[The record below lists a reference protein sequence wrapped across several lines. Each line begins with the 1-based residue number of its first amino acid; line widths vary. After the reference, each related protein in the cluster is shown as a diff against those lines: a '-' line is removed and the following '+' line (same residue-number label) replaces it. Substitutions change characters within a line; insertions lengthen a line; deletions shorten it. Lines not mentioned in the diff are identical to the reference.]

1 MEETMSE
8 KCELDV
14 LGVSYAGPHSVQSD
28 IYTIEVQVQPTPGA
42 PWGHIALRF
51 RPAEA
56 TFLAH
61 VMQSNPPHAR
71 VDEHLME
78 QVAAHDT

>member
-1 MEETMSE
+1 MSE
-8 KCELDV
+8 KSELDV
-14 LGVSYAGPHSVQSD
+14 LGVSYAGPHSVQAD
-28 IYTIEVQVQPTPGA
+28 IYTIEVHVQPTAVA
-42 PWGHIALRF
+42 PWGHIALRV

-61 VMQSNPPHAR
+61 VMQSNPPRAR
-71 VDEHLME
+71 LDDHLME

>member
-1 MEETMSE
+1 MSE

-14 LGVSYAGPHSVQSD
+14 LGISYVGPHCVETD
-28 IYTIEVQVQPTPGA
+28 IYQIEVQVQPTPGA
-42 PWGHIALRF
+42 PWGHIVLRF

-61 VMQSNPPHAR
+61 MMQSNPPHAR
-71 VDEHLME
+71 TDEHLLA

>member
-1 MEETMSE
+1 MSE

-28 IYTIEVQVQPTPGA
+28 IYTIEVRVQPTPGA
-42 PWGHIALRF
+42 PWGHITLHF
-51 RPAEA
+51 HPAEA

-61 VMQSNPPHAR
+61 VMQSNPPRGR

-78 QVAAHDT
+78 QVAAHET